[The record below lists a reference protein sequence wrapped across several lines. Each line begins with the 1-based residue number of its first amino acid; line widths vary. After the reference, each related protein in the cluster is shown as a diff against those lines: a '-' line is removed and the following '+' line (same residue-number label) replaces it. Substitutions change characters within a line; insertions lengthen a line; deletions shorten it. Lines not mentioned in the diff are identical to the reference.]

1 MISHNEDMQIIL
13 SEYIIKKKKFSVEKV
28 VFETCTIFKKRFC
41 KKLESLLP
49 CLVFC
54 LKNLFFFFGRGVL
67 YNQLILGNSLVNL
80 H

>member
-13 SEYIIKKKKFSVEKV
+13 SEYIIKKKKKISVEKV
-28 VFETCTIFKKRFC
+28 VFETYTIFKKRFC

-54 LKNLFFFFGRGVL
+54 LKNLFFLEGVFFIT
-67 YNQLILGNSLVNL
+67 N
-80 H
+80 